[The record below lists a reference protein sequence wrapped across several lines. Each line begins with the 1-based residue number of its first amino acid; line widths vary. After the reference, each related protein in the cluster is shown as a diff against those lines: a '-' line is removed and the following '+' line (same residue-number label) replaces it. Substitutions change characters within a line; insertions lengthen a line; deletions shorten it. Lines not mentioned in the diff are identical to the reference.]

1 MSFSIL
7 YRWFDRRCRT
17 YGQKATHLQQH
28 KSEYNDWEYR
38 LLTDALL
45 SDIWQSWCLFSRVL
59 LLKSI
64 RGTKARDGL
73 TIIGLS
79 RDNSWKRIFYE
90 TSQHLKGY
98 QVKAN
103 GHVGFKIRFEPT
115 WGDVDVFIRAV
126 QHMAPNN
133 QGRLL
138 TAYGMPLNG
147 IKHMQMIRNSL
158 AHKNVETMVDIRTL
172 TTAYSISKV
181 TSPIDLIWSFVGQTN
196 TFAIDQWLYEINLI
210 ADLATES
217 N

>member
-17 YGQKATHLQQH
+17 YGQKATHLQQN
-28 KSEYNDWEYR
+28 KNQYDEWEYR
-38 LLTDALL
+38 FLTEALI

-73 TIIGLS
+73 LIKGLN
-79 RDNSWKRIFYE
+79 RDNSWNRIFYE
-90 TSQHLKGY
+90 VSKVLKGHP
-98 QVKAN
+98 VKPN

-115 WGDVDVFIRAV
+115 WGDIDVFIRAV
-126 QHMAPNN
+126 QCLAPNN
-133 QGRLL
+133 QARLL
-138 TAYGMPLNG
+138 TAYGMPFNG

-158 AHKNVETMVDIRTL
+158 AHKNVETMTEVRTL
-172 TTAYSISKV
+172 ATAYRLTKV
-181 TSPIDLIWSFVGQTN
+181 TSPIDIIWSFVGQTN

-210 ADLATES
+210 ADFATES